1 MITKVTL
8 KNWRSHEFSELNFDA
23 GVNLLVG
30 IIGSGKTSV
39 LDAICFALFGT
50 FPTLHSKKIKLEDL
64 LMSKPLQKENCEV
77 RVSFVVDGKSYTV
90 SRVIERGKGTT
101 FSELRENG
109 KILESPNTSRVSE
122 LIEKILKVDY
132 ELFSK
137 VIYSEQ
143 NALDYFLTLP
153 KGQRMK
159 KIDELLMIDKFEK
172 ARANTVSLINK
183 IVEKKEAKQIFIE
196 RVDFQQLQKNL
207 SLLKAEVDN
216 ALNEKN
222 ILEKEIEEILQQK
235 QQVEKE
241 VSELRK
247 IKEQFEVLKREES
260 AITSAIEETH
270 LSLKKLEP
278 QVREA
283 DKSRIENN
291 LYEISRAI
299 KDLESFLKESQNE
312 YERLH
317 AQAVKTQTEM
327 DLLKRERINILE
339 EQLKEKLR
347 MQKELASYE
356 KITEKDL
363 ESEMEEKKKL
373 IERFVGEIEVL
384 RMKIQ
389 DLQEIL
395 EQISSVGSKCPIC
408 ESKLTKEKKAM
419 LIKQKSFQIKTLQEN
434 LQKLLEKKAANEK
447 DLRKLEE
454 MAVKLEEILSEIA
467 DLDSV
472 KTELENAKNI
482 FSILSE
488 SNSKLKNEV
497 DALKKKI
504 EMAENK
510 LKSAVNQ
517 KQTLEILRLHLADYE
532 EKRRRIEDLL
542 RKREEITKHITEL
555 EKSFFVKDLGNF
567 EIFLQNLSVKEKEK
581 AVKIAA
587 LNQLLKERGERIKE
601 LETNLKI
608 FEKEKEEILKFD
620 KLLHELKIF
629 ERALIQTQEEMR
641 KEFVTSVN
649 YTMNSIWP
657 DLYPYQDF
665 VGVRLAI
672 EEGDY
677 VLQLQ
682 ERTGRWINV
691 EGIAS
696 GGERS
701 LAALTLRIAFALV
714 LAPQLKW
721 LVLDEP
727 TANLDV
733 KSVEVL
739 AEALSQRIGSYVD
752 QIFIIT
758 HDEKLE
764 SAATGY
770 AYRLHRE
777 KAKDGITKV
786 TLIQ

>member
-101 FSELRENG
+101 FSELKEDG

-447 DLRKLEE
+447 DLHKLEE

-555 EKSFFVKDLGNF
+555 EKSFFVKDLGNL

-620 KLLHELKIF
+620 KLLYELKIF

>member
-101 FSELRENG
+101 FSELREDG

-241 VSELRK
+241 VFELRK

-278 QVREA
+278 QVREV

-347 MQKELASYE
+347 MQKELTSYE

-447 DLRKLEE
+447 DLHKLEE
-454 MAVKLEEILSEIA
+454 MAVKIEEILSEIA

-555 EKSFFVKDLGNF
+555 EKSFFVKDLGNL

-601 LETNLKI
+601 LEKNLKI

-620 KLLHELKIF
+620 KLLYELKIF